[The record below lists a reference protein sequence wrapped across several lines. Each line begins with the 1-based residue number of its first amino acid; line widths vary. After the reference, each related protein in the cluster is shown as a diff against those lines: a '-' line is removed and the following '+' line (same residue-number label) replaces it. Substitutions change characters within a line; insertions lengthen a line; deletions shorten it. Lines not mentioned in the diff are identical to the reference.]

1 MLLEIT
7 IDSNCTE
14 LLAYGKSSL
23 IIGCLN
29 GTICLL
35 DTSKRKLKYLV
46 RTHNAKIL
54 QCVYQ
59 PFLKKLLTLSADNS
73 IKLWNVRTKLEQ
85 IYEFRS
91 EENPITKI
99 CSFHH
104 KGEIICGFL
113 NGQVKVFNLDK
124 YTFHSHF

>member
-14 LLAYGKSSL
+14 LLSYNKTNL
-23 IIGCLN
+23 IIGCIN
-29 GTICLL
+29 GTICCLN
-35 DTSKRKLKYLV
+35 TNKRKLKYLV

-54 QCVYQ
+54 QVCYQ

-73 IKLWNVRTKLEQ
+73 IKLWNLRPKLEQ

-104 KGEIICGFL
+104 KGDILCGFL
-113 NGQVKVFNLDK
+113 DG
-124 YTFHSHF
+124 

>member
-1 MLLEIT
+1 MKLEIKLEHKIT
-7 IDSNCTE
+7 NLAVSSNGQ
-14 LLAYGKSSL
+14 LY
-23 IIGCLN
+23 IGGEN
-29 GTICLL
+29 GTICEMFYNEN
-35 DTSKRKLKYLV
+35 KLKYLV